1 MTEPFIYLASKSPRR
16 AELLS
21 QIGVKFELLL
31 ADENEDAEALESV
44 LPNENPSI
52 YVGRVTENKLNA
64 AIHRHQRRALPPA
77 PVLTSDT
84 TVAVG
89 GTILGKPADV
99 DQARAMLTL
108 LSGRTHRVI
117 TAVGIATGTL
127 LQRKKV
133 MLQTSR
139 VTFARLPSHW
149 IDSYIASNE
158 PFDKA
163 GGYGIQ
169 GAIGA
174 FVKRIEG
181 SYSGI
186 MGLPLYETAKLL
198 GIQYAHRQRN
208 SDQSHEPR
216 NPGSPHP

>member
-31 ADENEDAEALESV
+31 ADADEDAEALENALV
-44 LPNENPSI
+44 NENPSA
-52 YVGRVTENKLNA
+52 YVGRVTLNKLNA
-64 AIHRHQRRALPPA
+64 AVQRHSRRALPMA

-89 GTILGKPADV
+89 GTILGKPTDP
-99 DQARAMLTL
+99 DQAKAMLML

-117 TAVGIATGTL
+117 TAIGIANGTL

-133 MLQTSR
+133 VLQTSR
-139 VTFARLPSHW
+139 VTFARLPAQW
-149 IDSYIASNE
+149 IDSYIESKE

-208 SDQSHEPR
+208 SDQSHQPR
-216 NPGSPHP
+216 NPGSAHQ